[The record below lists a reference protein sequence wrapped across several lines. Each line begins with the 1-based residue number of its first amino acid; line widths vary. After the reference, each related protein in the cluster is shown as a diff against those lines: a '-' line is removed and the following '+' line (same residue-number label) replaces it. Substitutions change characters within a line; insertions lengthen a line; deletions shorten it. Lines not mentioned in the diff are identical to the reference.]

1 MNLEENIS
9 SIVGCKIFGIV
20 FLIIGFPLTVIG
32 GNLLGMFFLY
42 PLANVSEDQLIE
54 VFEEEFTAI
63 VALLGFGIF
72 FLIIGL
78 MFLTIGIV
86 EDYNLRIQTKP
97 SKNRE
102 SSSKN
107 YTIIKEEIG
116 MNEQEIE
123 KLMKKNILREK

>member
-1 MNLEENIS
+1 MNPEEKLS
-9 SIVGCKIFGIV
+9 SIAGCKIFGIL
-20 FLIIGFPLTVIG
+20 FLIVGFPLTIIG

-78 MFLTIGIV
+78 IFLMIGIA
-86 EDYNLRIQTKP
+86 EDYNLRIQTSP
-97 SKNRE
+97 NKNRE
-102 SSSKN
+102 SSKKN
-107 YTIIKEEIG
+107 YTILKEEIG

-123 KLMKKNILREK
+123 KLMRKNILREK